1 MWLRIGQALAR
12 SFITG
17 PAEYLQKAIDQVQIV
32 WGCLLAAVYYLL
44 FPDKT
49 LFVSLLSVLGAA
61 LLDIV
66 TRFLA
71 MRSRKE
77 PGWHSDKLWEGTVV
91 KLVAY
96 FVIAFLAGL
105 SYRLTPF
112 LQQPT
117 IYLWSV
123 AYVVMFLREVQS
135 NMENLAE
142 MGADVAWLRSWAKRK
157 EREILEQVDLLED
170 ASSDTNEKTSQ

>member
-1 MWLRIGQALAR
+1 MWLRIGQTLAR

-17 PAEYLQKAIDQVQIV
+17 PVNYLQEAMEQVQVI
-32 WGCLLAAVYYLL
+32 WGCLLAAICFIL
-44 FPDKT
+44 FPDQA
-49 LFVSLLSVLGAA
+49 LLVSLLSVLGAA
-61 LLDIV
+61 MLDII

-71 MRSRKE
+71 MRSRGE
-77 PGWHSDKLWEGTVV
+77 RGWHSDKLWEGTVV

-96 FVIAFLAGL
+96 LVIAFLAGL

-142 MGADVAWLRSWAKRK
+142 LGADVAWLRSWAKRK
-157 EREILEQVDLLED
+157 QRQILEQVDLGDDDE
-170 ASSDTNEKTSQ
+170 A